1 MRLAFRLEGIQITGV
16 HITETTMYSTVKFSS
31 DLFILN
37 INPLYTNVMLCDA
50 LSWLKTKNASTEQR
64 FA

>member
-16 HITETTMYSTVKFSS
+16 HITETLLYSTVKFSS
-31 DLFILN
+31 ESFILN
-37 INPLYTNVMLCDA
+37 INTLYSNVT
-50 LSWLKTKNASTEQR
+50 LSWLKTNSTSTEQR